1 MQDATQ
7 NLKASQM
14 ELDKVNAAVAE
25 QEAATKKIAL
35 ALAEKGQ
42 TGGAALPSLPDN
54 PSSLTV
60 ADLQSEL
67 KKHGL
72 DTDWDPAKGKSVLV
86 DRLTVCAVHLRR
98 ACAKL
103 SIRCRRLL
111 NDYVVVQDEIYRRA
125 EIFCCCCC
133 RTM

>member
-1 MQDATQ
+1 MQQATQ
-7 NLKASQM
+7 KLNASQA
-14 ELDKVNAAVAE
+14 ELDKANAALAE
-25 QEAATKKIAL
+25 QSAAVKTIAV

-42 TGGAALPSLPDN
+42 VGGKGGTTLPTLPDN

-86 DRLTVCAVHLRR
+86 DRLTVRV
-98 ACAKL
+98 L
-103 SIRCRRLL
+103 SNNCC
-111 NDYVVVQDEIYRRA
+111 V
-125 EIFCCCCC
+125 FCISVCITRILCNSHIVPYMC
-133 RTM
+133 TTD